1 MIKKKS
7 SHFICAWQWLMLSSE
22 TMRRKLEIQKLEQV
36 FRFFSFS
43 FIPPLFFKHSPP
55 ESGWILW
62 DLFVAAHCRG
72 WLMISYLVRSDFMD
86 SSLVSSGSY
95 IFSWMRI
102 RGSFLISVSVKKR
115 SLVLCV
121 TVKGYLSIS
130 NIQISP
136 VPWVNASK
144 SIQSCVL
151 QQ

>member
-72 WLMISYLVRSDFMD
+72 WLMLSYLVRSDFMD

-95 IFSWMRI
+95 IFSWMPNR
-102 RGSFLISVSVKKR
+102 RFLSHFGLCEGL
-115 SLVLCV
+115 LVLCV
-121 TVKGYLSIS
+121 TVKGYLSVS

>member
-55 ESGWILW
+55 ESGWILL

-95 IFSWMRI
+95 IFSWMPNR
-102 RGSFLISVSVKKR
+102 RFLSHFGLCEETALGLVCYSERLSFSF
-115 SLVLCV
+115 
-121 TVKGYLSIS
+121 
-130 NIQISP
+130 
-136 VPWVNASK
+136 
-144 SIQSCVL
+144 
-151 QQ
+151 